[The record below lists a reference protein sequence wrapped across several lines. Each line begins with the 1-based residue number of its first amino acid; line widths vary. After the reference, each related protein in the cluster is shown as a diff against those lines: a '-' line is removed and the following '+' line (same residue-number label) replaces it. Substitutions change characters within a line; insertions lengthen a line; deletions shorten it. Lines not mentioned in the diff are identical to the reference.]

1 MEKQPMVTVLMPVYN
16 GRDYLRPAIESI
28 LNQTFTDFE
37 LLIINDGSKDD
48 SQEIIRSYTDPR
60 IVAIEQ
66 ENQGVARSL
75 NNGLKIARGKYV
87 RRHDADDISTPDS
100 LKIQV
105 DFLESHPDYVMV
117 CNQQAFMTMSGHIAY
132 KYRVPNNKFFEGK
145 PLKDLSFDD
154 FATDRSSPVVH
165 GTACFRR
172 QEVIDL
178 GCYRTQFIVSED
190 NDLWLRLLEKYKI
203 GVLNVCNYYMR
214 IHPGSATHMH
224 AHKIQHFRNLL
235 VEYSRQRRET
245 GSDPIMRG
253 ETVPPPPPPAVA
265 DEQGS
270 AKKPPKGRFFRE
282 DLRYMYGLVINAGDS
297 KARNKLASQI
307 IRDGWMDLRTWKMLL
322 FPILGDGLV
331 AKGVAIKKMF
341 R

>member
-1 MEKQPMVTVLMPVYN
+1 MEKQPFVSVLMPVYN

-28 LNQTFTDFE
+28 LNQTFKDFE

-48 SQEIIRSYTDPR
+48 SQEIINSYKDPR
-60 IVAIEQ
+60 IVSVVQ

-87 RRHDADDISTPDS
+87 RRHDADDISTADS
-100 LKIQV
+100 LQIQV
-105 DFLESHPDYVMV
+105 DFLESHPEYVMV
-117 CNQQAFMTMSGHIAY
+117 CNQQAFMTLNGFIAY

-172 QEVIDL
+172 QDVLDL
-178 GCYRTQFIVSED
+178 GCYRTEFIVSED
-190 NDLWLRLLEKYKI
+190 NDLWLRLLERHKI
-203 GVLNVCNYYMR
+203 GVMNVCNYYMR
-214 IHPGSATHMH
+214 IHPGSATHRH

-235 VEYSRQRRET
+235 VEYSQQRRTT

-253 ETVPPPPPPAVA
+253 EPVPPPPPEKFVEDVA
-265 DEQGS
+265 ATKANGS
-270 AKKPPKGRFFRE
+270 LFRE
-282 DLRYMYGLVINAGDS
+282 DLRYMYGLVSNAGD
-297 KARNKLASQI
+297 KKVRNKIAKEI
-307 IRDGWMDLRTWKMLL
+307 IHDGWKDSRTWKMLL
-322 FPILGDGLV
+322 FPILGEKLI
-331 AKGVAIKKMF
+331 AAGVSVKKMF